1 MANQTQ
7 INRLRGMFPD
17 SPEHPEPHAAWQ
29 GARRLG
35 AHVMELG
42 ELQARLFV
50 ADTKAASRRLMWFA
64 ILAIIGSVVLLGAV
78 PVALHAIG
86 LYFAEAFDWPEFAG
100 LALAAAIAVVTGGIL
115 LAVAVTVV
123 RAGIAKFNRSASEF
137 RQNLEMIKDVVSR
150 SP

>member
-7 INRLRGMFPD
+7 INRLQGMFPEQPD
-17 SPEHPEPHAAWQ
+17 RKEPHAAWQ

-42 ELQARLFV
+42 ELQARLLV

-64 ILAIIGSVVLLGAV
+64 IMAIVGSVVLLGAV
-78 PVALHAIG
+78 PVALQALG
-86 LYFAEAFDWPEFAG
+86 LYFAEAFDWPEAAG
-100 LALAAAIAVVTGGIL
+100 LALAAAIAAVTGGIL

-123 RAGIAKFNRSASEF
+123 RAGIAKFNRSAGEF